1 MKEFEIEDVAY
12 FANGSG
18 QLIKGVV
25 IHKFKHYC
33 QTLYVLEVSTSID
46 PYYEVRHMSTLSDTP
61 EGPLFWM
68 RKLLGKENK

>member
-1 MKEFEIEDVAY
+1 MKEFEVEDIAY

-18 QLIKGVV
+18 QLIKGIV

-46 PYYEVRHMSTLSDTP
+46 PYYEVRSMSTLSDTP

-68 RKLLGKENK
+68 RNLLGRGKR